1 MKRLLIAALSTLTV
15 AAAIPVQ
22 AQEMTAYNQNMTQTI
37 AEVNPFAEVTPFN
50 LVEHGYQG
58 YFSEQGIPS
67 NGAFLSGVRTGK
79 IKAEDLVKGGIA
91 RGRLT
96 PKTRSDRSY
105 LSAVQTQLDTLNRN

>member
-1 MKRLLIAALSTLTV
+1 MKRLLVAALSTLTV
-15 AAAIPVQ
+15 AAAIPAQ
-22 AQEMTAYNQNMTQTI
+22 AQEIAAVNQNKTQPI
-37 AEVNPFAEVTPFN
+37 AQVIAQVTPFN

-96 PKTRSDRSY
+96 SATLSDRNY